1 MKQQFKRILSVF
13 LIFAMVVSFFPMQL
27 KAADLE
33 EDLPADD
40 SSQEVEAI
48 EPEQDATDSVDV
60 QRGNVAFT
68 TLSGTVVDAS
78 GNGMQGVSVVL
89 YNYDENMLLP
99 QCFTDSNGAWSSV
112 EFDVLVGY
120 TYLMSFYKAG
130 YQFSANN
137 FEVIAADGG
146 TTVQTVTAT
155 ALDIPGLICKEN
167 DYTYTISSEKAT
179 ITKYTGSDTA
189 IILPEKL
196 GGYPV
201 TAVGASAFQNNKTLQ
216 TVLCSGAITT
226 LGEHAFTGCVSLAT
240 VTLPNALTVIHRW
253 AFDGCTALESIVL
266 PDSITTIGYRAF
278 ANCIKLASI
287 NFPRSWSTVYTYGSY
302 GGDIFNGCT
311 KLTSITVPESVAV
324 IPDYA
329 FEDCN
334 YLQTASLPS
343 TLTSIGK
350 NAFSGCTALNN
361 VDVPAGTTS
370 LDEHAFSGCTSLD
383 KITLPDGLTVIHRW
397 AFDGC
402 TALESIVLPDSVTT
416 IGYRA
421 FANCTKLASINFP
434 RSWSTVYTYG
444 SYGGDIFNGCVKLT
458 SLSVPE
464 GVTAIPNYAF
474 EDCNYLKTVIL
485 PSTLL
490 TIGASAF
497 SGCASFV
504 RFTVP
509 DGVKTIGNSAFSNCK
524 NLVRIWIPES
534 VSQISNS
541 AFSNRNANFTIH
553 GVSGSYAE
561 TYANANSIP
570 FSTEKISYD
579 LTGIGGAVSGDIL
592 ADVSVSIYDKTERKY
607 IAYDVRTDIEGL
619 WSEEDVTVGNV
630 YIIRFYKAGYE
641 FSDNNLEVTAESG
654 STEVPTVTATA
665 LNIPGLV
672 CKEGD
677 YTYTISSEKATITKY
692 TGSDTAIILPE
703 KLGGYPVTVVGASAF
718 QNNKTLQTVLCSG
731 AITTLGEHAFTGCVS
746 LATVTLP
753 NALTVIHRWAFDG
766 CTALESIVLPDS
778 ITTIGY
784 RAFANCIKLASINFP
799 RSWSTVYTYGSY
811 GGDIFNGCTK
821 LTSITVPESVAV
833 IPDYAFED
841 CNYLQTASLPSTL
854 TSIGK
859 NAFSGCTALNNVDVP
874 AGTTSLDEHAFSG
887 CTSLDKITLPD
898 GLTVIHRWAFDG
910 CTALESIVLP
920 DSVTTIGYRAFANCT
935 KLASINFPR
944 SWSTVYTYGSYGGDI
959 FNGCVKLT
967 SLSVPEGV
975 TAIPNYAFEDCN
987 YLKTVIL
994 PSTLLSIGAHA
1005 FSGCSNLRYIAVPY
1019 AITSIGDNAFS
1030 NCGRLRLLYMPTS
1043 RDVDLGSNIFS
1054 GCGKLTVECEEYSFV
1069 TVYCIKQGISVQFIS
1084 SNLHNTESLRLSR
1097 EATYYMANTVGA
1109 MSNGYIT
1116 MNLAYAYKS
1125 GVSGITKQTLEL
1137 YLPDNATLIEKTLR
1151 LNGKVLS
1158 GYDLENNVLT
1168 ISLQETSG
1176 RLSFNLQPTGD
1187 KTLTSYAIMDFTEN
1201 GTAKREII
1209 GIINENIPILSIFA
1223 NETTDSAQFT
1233 VTGVG
1238 PADANID
1245 IYIDSA
1251 KAATAHSTKGGSY
1264 SASVTLP
1271 SASDYTTYTVSAKAQ
1286 TKDGI
1291 AVSAATSILY
1301 CSGSPELKAFT
1312 MKYSGNTYDVLKLGT
1327 AKPAVTFTPGTAFSF
1342 DAKFSNAEKID
1353 KVYVCSTRSNVTK
1366 RIEAKWN
1373 EATQTYQATG
1383 LFDPSNP
1390 SYIPGTI
1397 TVQYSQ
1403 AKTPIQFSG
1412 TIDYGAARYVNGAST
1427 PIKNVLNGKLHDCIE
1442 DLVSTDKQL
1451 SGIIKMVDVDAQ
1463 LDFNILTDII
1473 PSYLDPSNAG
1483 QYGYEVMEDD
1493 YGAKL
1498 YLKVAEYGEDKV
1510 RGEII
1515 DFTKDK
1521 LTTFLIDGKHIS
1533 AAENIDSYFSFVEVL
1548 GYADKLITW
1557 DNNRVSLEDAR
1568 QAVLASSMGEAEK
1581 AAALK
1586 RLETASKANNGV
1598 VAAMGLSIILT
1609 AAGIT
1614 LPFPCGL
1621 ILPLLSMQNSS
1632 YVESILGEFGFLSA
1646 SESAGA
1652 AFSFRWKI
1660 DPSGYVYDV
1669 SDNSRLSGVT
1679 ATAYWI
1685 EYTDADSDDSFWDH
1699 APSSTE
1705 YGTKWDASD
1714 WDEINPL
1721 TTDANGAYSWDVP
1734 KGWWRVKY
1742 EKEGYDTVWSDWMPV
1757 PPVQENVNI
1766 GMTAS
1771 TVIEKYALDAVSSS
1785 ATSTTVTLTNNTAS
1799 SVSVQYILAAYTA
1812 DGQMVASSTVASDLQ
1827 SQKSIK
1833 LTVQY
1838 SAKDQVSWV
1847 SAFVLQAGTLQ
1858 PLRAVWKKAL

>member
-1 MKQQFKRILSVF
+1 MPESVAVIPDYAFEDCNYLQTASLPSTLTSIGKNAFSGCTALNNVDVPAGTTSLDEHAFSGCTSLDKITLPDGLTVIHRWAFDGCTALESIVLPDSITTIGYRAFANCIKLASINFPRSWSTVYTYGSYGGDIFNGCVKLTSLSVPEGVTAIPNYAF
-13 LIFAMVVSFFPMQL
+13 EDCNYLKTVILPSTLLTIGASAFSGCTSFVRFAVSDGVKTIGNSAFSNCKNLVRIWIPESISQISNSAFSNRN
-27 KAADLE
+27 ADFTIHGVSGSYAETYANTNSIPFSTEKISYDLTGIGGAVSGDVLADVSVSIYDKTERKYIAYDVRTDIEGLWSE
-33 EDLPADD
+33 ED
-40 SSQEVEAI
+40 V
-48 EPEQDATDSVDV
+48 TV
-60 QRGNVAFT
+60 GNV
-68 TLSGTVVDAS
+68 
-78 GNGMQGVSVVL
+78 
-89 YNYDENMLLP
+89 YIIR
-99 QCFTDSNGAWSSV
+99 
-112 EFDVLVGY
+112 
-120 TYLMSFYKAG
+120 FYKAG
-130 YQFSANN
+130 YEFSDNN
-137 FEVIAADGG
+137 LEVTAESGS
-146 TTVQTVTAT
+146 TEVPTVTAT
-155 ALDIPGLICKEN
+155 ALDIPGLICKEG

-402 TALESIVLPDSVTT
+402 TALESIVLPDS
-416 IGYRA
+416 
-421 FANCTKLASINFP
+421 
-434 RSWSTVYTYG
+434 
-444 SYGGDIFNGCVKLT
+444 
-458 SLSVPE
+458 
-464 GVTAIPNYAF
+464 
-474 EDCNYLKTVIL
+474 
-485 PSTLL
+485 
-490 TIGASAF
+490 
-497 SGCASFV
+497 
-504 RFTVP
+504 
-509 DGVKTIGNSAFSNCK
+509 
-524 NLVRIWIPES
+524 
-534 VSQISNS
+534 
-541 AFSNRNANFTIH
+541 
-553 GVSGSYAE
+553 
-561 TYANANSIP
+561 
-570 FSTEKISYD
+570 
-579 LTGIGGAVSGDIL
+579 
-592 ADVSVSIYDKTERKY
+592 
-607 IAYDVRTDIEGL
+607 
-619 WSEEDVTVGNV
+619 
-630 YIIRFYKAGYE
+630 
-641 FSDNNLEVTAESG
+641 
-654 STEVPTVTATA
+654 
-665 LNIPGLV
+665 
-672 CKEGD
+672 
-677 YTYTISSEKATITKY
+677 
-692 TGSDTAIILPE
+692 
-703 KLGGYPVTVVGASAF
+703 
-718 QNNKTLQTVLCSG
+718 
-731 AITTLGEHAFTGCVS
+731 
-746 LATVTLP
+746 
-753 NALTVIHRWAFDG
+753 
-766 CTALESIVLPDS
+766 

-784 RAFANCIKLASINFP
+784 RAFANCI
-799 RSWSTVYTYGSY
+799 
-811 GGDIFNGCTK
+811 
-821 LTSITVPESVAV
+821 
-833 IPDYAFED
+833 
-841 CNYLQTASLPSTL
+841 
-854 TSIGK
+854 
-859 NAFSGCTALNNVDVP
+859 
-874 AGTTSLDEHAFSG
+874 
-887 CTSLDKITLPD
+887 
-898 GLTVIHRWAFDG
+898 
-910 CTALESIVLP
+910 
-920 DSVTTIGYRAFANCT
+920 

-1019 AITSIGDNAFS
+1019 AIASIGGNAFS

-1137 YLPDNATLIEKTLR
+1137 YLPDNVTLIEKTLR

-1669 SDNSRLSGVT
+1669 SDNSRLPGVT

-1799 SVSVQYILAAYTA
+1799 NVSVQYILAAYTA

>member
-13 LIFAMVVSFFPMQL
+13 LIFAMIVSFFPMQI

-146 TTVQTVTAT
+146 TTVQTVAAT
-155 ALDIPGLICKEN
+155 ALNIPGLVCKEG

-196 GGYPV
+196 DGYPV
-201 TAVGASAFQNNKTLQ
+201 TAIGENAFKDNKTLQ

-226 LGEHAFTGCVSLAT
+226 LGEHAFAGCVSLVT

-253 AFDGCTALESIVL
+253 AFDGCT
-266 PDSITTIGYRAF
+266 T
-278 ANCIKLASI
+278 
-287 NFPRSWSTVYTYGSY
+287 
-302 GGDIFNGCT
+302 
-311 KLTSITVPESVAV
+311 
-324 IPDYA
+324 
-329 FEDCN
+329 
-334 YLQTASLPS
+334 
-343 TLTSIGK
+343 
-350 NAFSGCTALNN
+350 
-361 VDVPAGTTS
+361 
-370 LDEHAFSGCTSLD
+370 
-383 KITLPDGLTVIHRW
+383 
-397 AFDGC
+397 
-402 TALESIVLPDSVTT
+402 LESIVLPDSVTT

-421 FANCTKLASINFP
+421 FADCTKLASINFP

-464 GVTAIPNYAF
+464 GVTAIPRYAF

-485 PSTLL
+485 PSTL
-490 TIGASAF
+490 
-497 SGCASFV
+497 
-504 RFTVP
+504 
-509 DGVKTIGNSAFSNCK
+509 
-524 NLVRIWIPES
+524 
-534 VSQISNS
+534 
-541 AFSNRNANFTIH
+541 
-553 GVSGSYAE
+553 
-561 TYANANSIP
+561 
-570 FSTEKISYD
+570 
-579 LTGIGGAVSGDIL
+579 
-592 ADVSVSIYDKTERKY
+592 
-607 IAYDVRTDIEGL
+607 
-619 WSEEDVTVGNV
+619 
-630 YIIRFYKAGYE
+630 
-641 FSDNNLEVTAESG
+641 
-654 STEVPTVTATA
+654 
-665 LNIPGLV
+665 
-672 CKEGD
+672 
-677 YTYTISSEKATITKY
+677 
-692 TGSDTAIILPE
+692 
-703 KLGGYPVTVVGASAF
+703 
-718 QNNKTLQTVLCSG
+718 
-731 AITTLGEHAFTGCVS
+731 
-746 LATVTLP
+746 
-753 NALTVIHRWAFDG
+753 
-766 CTALESIVLPDS
+766 
-778 ITTIGY
+778 
-784 RAFANCIKLASINFP
+784 
-799 RSWSTVYTYGSY
+799 
-811 GGDIFNGCTK
+811 
-821 LTSITVPESVAV
+821 
-833 IPDYAFED
+833 
-841 CNYLQTASLPSTL
+841 
-854 TSIGK
+854 TSIG
-859 NAFSGCTALNNVDVP
+859 AD
-874 AGTTSLDEHAFSG
+874 
-887 CTSLDKITLPD
+887 
-898 GLTVIHRWAFDG
+898 
-910 CTALESIVLP
+910 
-920 DSVTTIGYRAFANCT
+920 
-935 KLASINFPR
+935 
-944 SWSTVYTYGSYGGDI
+944 
-959 FNGCVKLT
+959 
-967 SLSVPEGV
+967 
-975 TAIPNYAFEDCN
+975 
-987 YLKTVIL
+987 
-994 PSTLLSIGAHA
+994 A

-1043 RDVDLGSNIFS
+1043 KDVDLGSNIFS

-1084 SNLHNTESLRLSR
+1084 SNLRNPESLRLSR

-1158 GYDLENNVLT
+1158 GYDLEDNVLT

-1251 KAATAHSTKGGSY
+1251 KVATAHSTKGGSY

-1483 QYGYEVMEDD
+1483 QYGYEIMEDD

-1669 SDNSRLSGVT
+1669 SDNSRLPGVT

-1685 EYTDADSDDSFWDH
+1685 EYTDADSDDSFWNH

>member
-1 MKQQFKRILSVF
+1 M
-13 LIFAMVVSFFPMQL
+13 
-27 KAADLE
+27 
-33 EDLPADD
+33 
-40 SSQEVEAI
+40 
-48 EPEQDATDSVDV
+48 
-60 QRGNVAFT
+60 
-68 TLSGTVVDAS
+68 
-78 GNGMQGVSVVL
+78 
-89 YNYDENMLLP
+89 
-99 QCFTDSNGAWSSV
+99 
-112 EFDVLVGY
+112 
-120 TYLMSFYKAG
+120 
-130 YQFSANN
+130 
-137 FEVIAADGG
+137 
-146 TTVQTVTAT
+146 
-155 ALDIPGLICKEN
+155 
-167 DYTYTISSEKAT
+167 
-179 ITKYTGSDTA
+179 
-189 IILPEKL
+189 
-196 GGYPV
+196 
-201 TAVGASAFQNNKTLQ
+201 
-216 TVLCSGAITT
+216 
-226 LGEHAFTGCVSLAT
+226 
-240 VTLPNALTVIHRW
+240 
-253 AFDGCTALESIVL
+253 
-266 PDSITTIGYRAF
+266 
-278 ANCIKLASI
+278 
-287 NFPRSWSTVYTYGSY
+287 
-302 GGDIFNGCT
+302 
-311 KLTSITVPESVAV
+311 
-324 IPDYA
+324 
-329 FEDCN
+329 
-334 YLQTASLPS
+334 
-343 TLTSIGK
+343 TSIGDS
-350 NAFSGCTALNN
+350 AFSGCIALNN
-361 VDVPAGTTS
+361 VTVPAGTTS
-370 LDEHAFSGCTSLD
+370 LGESAFKGCTNLTA
-383 KITLPDGLTVIHRW
+383 ITLPDGLTVIGRYT
-397 AFDGC
+397 FDGC

-416 IGYRA
+416 IGCRA
-421 FANCTKLASINFP
+421 FADCTKLASINIP
-434 RSWSTVYTYG
+434 LSWTKVNDW
-444 SYGGDIFNGCVKLT
+444 YGGDIFKGCVKLT
-458 SLSVPE
+458 SLTVPE
-464 GVTAIPNYAF
+464 GVTALPNYAF

-490 TIGASAF
+490 TIGESAF

-504 RFTVP
+504 RFTVS

-541 AFSNRNANFTIH
+541 AFSNRNADFTIH

-579 LTGIGGAVSGDIL
+579 LTGIGGAVSGDVL

-641 FSDNNLEVTAESG
+641 FSDNNLEVTAEAG
-654 STEVPTVTATA
+654 GTEVLTVTSTA

-703 KLGGYPVTVVGASAF
+703 KLGKYPVTAIGENAF
-718 QNNKTLQTVLCSG
+718 KDNKTLQTVLCSS
-731 AITTLGEHAFTGCVS
+731 AITSLGEDAFTGCVS

-753 NALTVIHRWAFDG
+753 NALTVIGR
-766 CTALESIVLPDS
+766 
-778 ITTIGY
+778 
-784 RAFANCIKLASINFP
+784 
-799 RSWSTVYTYGSY
+799 YT
-811 GGDIFNGCTK
+811 
-821 LTSITVPESVAV
+821 
-833 IPDYAFED
+833 
-841 CNYLQTASLPSTL
+841 
-854 TSIGK
+854 
-859 NAFSGCTALNNVDVP
+859 
-874 AGTTSLDEHAFSG
+874 
-887 CTSLDKITLPD
+887 
-898 GLTVIHRWAFDG
+898 FDG

-920 DSVTTIGYRAFANCT
+920 DSVTTIGCRAFADCT
-935 KLASINFPR
+935 KLASINIPL
-944 SWSTVYTYGSYGGDI
+944 SWTKVNDWYGGDI
-959 FNGCVKLT
+959 FKGCVKLT
-967 SLSVPEGV
+967 SLTVPEGV
-975 TAIPNYAFEDCN
+975 TALPNYAFEDCN

-1473 PSYLDPSNAG
+1473 PSYLDPSSAG

-1669 SDNSRLSGVT
+1669 SDNSRLPGVT

>member
-1 MKQQFKRILSVF
+1 
-13 LIFAMVVSFFPMQL
+13 
-27 KAADLE
+27 
-33 EDLPADD
+33 
-40 SSQEVEAI
+40 
-48 EPEQDATDSVDV
+48 
-60 QRGNVAFT
+60 
-68 TLSGTVVDAS
+68 
-78 GNGMQGVSVVL
+78 
-89 YNYDENMLLP
+89 
-99 QCFTDSNGAWSSV
+99 
-112 EFDVLVGY
+112 
-120 TYLMSFYKAG
+120 MSFYKAG
-130 YQFSANN
+130 YRFSANN

-146 TTVQTVTAT
+146 TTVQTVT
-155 ALDIPGLICKEN
+155 
-167 DYTYTISSEKAT
+167 S
-179 ITKYTGSDTA
+179 
-189 IILPEKL
+189 
-196 GGYPV
+196 
-201 TAVGASAFQNNKTLQ
+201 
-216 TVLCSGAITT
+216 
-226 LGEHAFTGCVSLAT
+226 
-240 VTLPNALTVIHRW
+240 
-253 AFDGCTALESIVL
+253 
-266 PDSITTIGYRAF
+266 
-278 ANCIKLASI
+278 
-287 NFPRSWSTVYTYGSY
+287 
-302 GGDIFNGCT
+302 
-311 KLTSITVPESVAV
+311 
-324 IPDYA
+324 
-329 FEDCN
+329 
-334 YLQTASLPS
+334 
-343 TLTSIGK
+343 
-350 NAFSGCTALNN
+350 
-361 VDVPAGTTS
+361 
-370 LDEHAFSGCTSLD
+370 
-383 KITLPDGLTVIHRW
+383 
-397 AFDGC
+397 
-402 TALESIVLPDSVTT
+402 
-416 IGYRA
+416 
-421 FANCTKLASINFP
+421 
-434 RSWSTVYTYG
+434 
-444 SYGGDIFNGCVKLT
+444 
-458 SLSVPE
+458 
-464 GVTAIPNYAF
+464 
-474 EDCNYLKTVIL
+474 
-485 PSTLL
+485 
-490 TIGASAF
+490 
-497 SGCASFV
+497 
-504 RFTVP
+504 
-509 DGVKTIGNSAFSNCK
+509 
-524 NLVRIWIPES
+524 
-534 VSQISNS
+534 
-541 AFSNRNANFTIH
+541 
-553 GVSGSYAE
+553 
-561 TYANANSIP
+561 
-570 FSTEKISYD
+570 
-579 LTGIGGAVSGDIL
+579 
-592 ADVSVSIYDKTERKY
+592 
-607 IAYDVRTDIEGL
+607 
-619 WSEEDVTVGNV
+619 
-630 YIIRFYKAGYE
+630 
-641 FSDNNLEVTAESG
+641 
-654 STEVPTVTATA
+654 TA

-672 CKEGD
+672 CTEGD

-703 KLGGYPVTVVGASAF
+703 KLGKYPVTAIGENAF
-718 QNNKTLQTVLCSG
+718 KDNKTLQTVLCSG
-731 AITTLGEHAFTGCVS
+731 AITTLGEHAFSGCVS
-746 LATVTLP
+746 LTTVTLP
-753 NALTVIHRWAFDG
+753 NALTVI
-766 CTALESIVLPDS
+766 
-778 ITTIGY
+778 
-784 RAFANCIKLASINFP
+784 
-799 RSWSTVYTYGSY
+799 
-811 GGDIFNGCTK
+811 
-821 LTSITVPESVAV
+821 
-833 IPDYAFED
+833 
-841 CNYLQTASLPSTL
+841 
-854 TSIGK
+854 
-859 NAFSGCTALNNVDVP
+859 
-874 AGTTSLDEHAFSG
+874 
-887 CTSLDKITLPD
+887 
-898 GLTVIHRWAFDG
+898 GLYAFDG

-935 KLASINFPR
+935 KLSSINIPLN
-944 SWSTVYTYGSYGGDI
+944 WTTVNIWNGGDI
-959 FNGCVKLT
+959 FKGCVKLT
-967 SLSVPEGV
+967 SLTVPEGITAIPNYAFEDCNYLQTITLPSTLTSIGESAFSGCIALNNVTVPIGTTSLGESAFKGCTSLTTITLPDGLTVIGLYAFDGCTALESIVLPDSVTTIGYRAFASCTKLSSINIPLSWTTVSIWNSGDIFKGCVKLTSLTVPEGV
-975 TAIPNYAFEDCN
+975 TALPNYAFEDCNYLQTINLPSTLVSIGESAFSGCVALNNVTVPIRTTSLGESAFKGCTSLTTITLPDGLTVIGLYAFDGCTALESIVLPDSVTTIGYRAFANCTKLSSINIPLNWTTVNIWNGGDIFKGCVKLTSLTVPEGVTALPNYAFEDCN

-994 PSTLLSIGAHA
+994 PSTLLTIGESA

-1451 SGIIKMVDVDAQ
+1451 SCIIKMVDVDAQ

-1669 SDNSRLSGVT
+1669 SDNSRLPGVT

>member
-1 MKQQFKRILSVF
+1 MPDGVKTIGNSAFSNCKNLVRIWIPESVSQISNSAF
-13 LIFAMVVSFFPMQL
+13 SNRNADFTIHGVSGSYAETYANTNSIPFSTEKISYDL
-27 KAADLE
+27 TGIGGAVSGDILADVSVSIYDKTERKYIAYDVRTDIEGLWSE
-33 EDLPADD
+33 ED
-40 SSQEVEAI
+40 V
-48 EPEQDATDSVDV
+48 TV
-60 QRGNVAFT
+60 GNV
-68 TLSGTVVDAS
+68 
-78 GNGMQGVSVVL
+78 
-89 YNYDENMLLP
+89 YIIR
-99 QCFTDSNGAWSSV
+99 
-112 EFDVLVGY
+112 
-120 TYLMSFYKAG
+120 FYKAG
-130 YQFSANN
+130 YEFSDNN
-137 FEVIAADGG
+137 LEVTAESGS
-146 TTVQTVTAT
+146 TEVPTVTAT

-266 PDSITTIGYRAF
+266 PDSVTTIGYRAF
-278 ANCIKLASI
+278 ANCTKLASI

-334 YLQTASLPS
+334 YLQTANLPS
-343 TLTSIGK
+343 ALTSIGK

-361 VDVPAGTTS
+361 VTVPAGTTS

-490 TIGASAF
+490 TIG
-497 SGCASFV
+497 
-504 RFTVP
+504 
-509 DGVKTIGNSAFSNCK
+509 
-524 NLVRIWIPES
+524 ES
-534 VSQISNS
+534 
-541 AFSNRNANFTIH
+541 
-553 GVSGSYAE
+553 
-561 TYANANSIP
+561 
-570 FSTEKISYD
+570 
-579 LTGIGGAVSGDIL
+579 
-592 ADVSVSIYDKTERKY
+592 
-607 IAYDVRTDIEGL
+607 
-619 WSEEDVTVGNV
+619 
-630 YIIRFYKAGYE
+630 
-641 FSDNNLEVTAESG
+641 
-654 STEVPTVTATA
+654 
-665 LNIPGLV
+665 
-672 CKEGD
+672 
-677 YTYTISSEKATITKY
+677 
-692 TGSDTAIILPE
+692 
-703 KLGGYPVTVVGASAF
+703 
-718 QNNKTLQTVLCSG
+718 
-731 AITTLGEHAFTGCVS
+731 
-746 LATVTLP
+746 
-753 NALTVIHRWAFDG
+753 
-766 CTALESIVLPDS
+766 
-778 ITTIGY
+778 
-784 RAFANCIKLASINFP
+784 
-799 RSWSTVYTYGSY
+799 
-811 GGDIFNGCTK
+811 
-821 LTSITVPESVAV
+821 
-833 IPDYAFED
+833 
-841 CNYLQTASLPSTL
+841 
-854 TSIGK
+854 
-859 NAFSGCTALNNVDVP
+859 
-874 AGTTSLDEHAFSG
+874 
-887 CTSLDKITLPD
+887 
-898 GLTVIHRWAFDG
+898 
-910 CTALESIVLP
+910 
-920 DSVTTIGYRAFANCT
+920 
-935 KLASINFPR
+935 
-944 SWSTVYTYGSYGGDI
+944 
-959 FNGCVKLT
+959 
-967 SLSVPEGV
+967 
-975 TAIPNYAFEDCN
+975 
-987 YLKTVIL
+987 
-994 PSTLLSIGAHA
+994 A

-1669 SDNSRLSGVT
+1669 SDNSRLPGVT

>member
-13 LIFAMVVSFFPMQL
+13 LIFAMIVSFFPMQI

-68 TLSGTVVDAS
+68 TLFGTVVDAS

-130 YQFSANN
+130 YRFSANN

-155 ALDIPGLICKEN
+155 ALNIPGLVCKEN

-201 TAVGASAFQNNKTLQ
+201 TAIGENAFKDNKTLQ

-266 PDSITTIGYRAF
+266 PDSVTTIGYRAF
-278 ANCIKLASI
+278 ADCIKLTSI
-287 NFPRSWSTVYTYGSY
+287 NIPLNWTTVSTWN
-302 GGDIFNGCT
+302 GGDIFRGCV
-311 KLTSITVPESVAV
+311 KLTSLTVPEGITAL
-324 IPDYA
+324 PNYA

-334 YLQTASLPS
+334 YLQTITLPS

-485 PSTLL
+485 PSTL
-490 TIGASAF
+490 
-497 SGCASFV
+497 
-504 RFTVP
+504 
-509 DGVKTIGNSAFSNCK
+509 
-524 NLVRIWIPES
+524 
-534 VSQISNS
+534 
-541 AFSNRNANFTIH
+541 
-553 GVSGSYAE
+553 
-561 TYANANSIP
+561 
-570 FSTEKISYD
+570 
-579 LTGIGGAVSGDIL
+579 
-592 ADVSVSIYDKTERKY
+592 
-607 IAYDVRTDIEGL
+607 
-619 WSEEDVTVGNV
+619 
-630 YIIRFYKAGYE
+630 
-641 FSDNNLEVTAESG
+641 
-654 STEVPTVTATA
+654 
-665 LNIPGLV
+665 
-672 CKEGD
+672 
-677 YTYTISSEKATITKY
+677 
-692 TGSDTAIILPE
+692 
-703 KLGGYPVTVVGASAF
+703 
-718 QNNKTLQTVLCSG
+718 
-731 AITTLGEHAFTGCVS
+731 
-746 LATVTLP
+746 
-753 NALTVIHRWAFDG
+753 
-766 CTALESIVLPDS
+766 
-778 ITTIGY
+778 
-784 RAFANCIKLASINFP
+784 
-799 RSWSTVYTYGSY
+799 
-811 GGDIFNGCTK
+811 
-821 LTSITVPESVAV
+821 
-833 IPDYAFED
+833 
-841 CNYLQTASLPSTL
+841 
-854 TSIGK
+854 TSIG
-859 NAFSGCTALNNVDVP
+859 AD
-874 AGTTSLDEHAFSG
+874 
-887 CTSLDKITLPD
+887 
-898 GLTVIHRWAFDG
+898 
-910 CTALESIVLP
+910 
-920 DSVTTIGYRAFANCT
+920 
-935 KLASINFPR
+935 
-944 SWSTVYTYGSYGGDI
+944 
-959 FNGCVKLT
+959 
-967 SLSVPEGV
+967 
-975 TAIPNYAFEDCN
+975 
-987 YLKTVIL
+987 
-994 PSTLLSIGAHA
+994 A

-1669 SDNSRLSGVT
+1669 SDNSRLPGVT

>member
-278 ANCIKLASI
+278 ANCTKLASI

-485 PSTLL
+485 PSTL
-490 TIGASAF
+490 
-497 SGCASFV
+497 
-504 RFTVP
+504 
-509 DGVKTIGNSAFSNCK
+509 
-524 NLVRIWIPES
+524 
-534 VSQISNS
+534 
-541 AFSNRNANFTIH
+541 
-553 GVSGSYAE
+553 
-561 TYANANSIP
+561 
-570 FSTEKISYD
+570 
-579 LTGIGGAVSGDIL
+579 
-592 ADVSVSIYDKTERKY
+592 
-607 IAYDVRTDIEGL
+607 
-619 WSEEDVTVGNV
+619 
-630 YIIRFYKAGYE
+630 
-641 FSDNNLEVTAESG
+641 
-654 STEVPTVTATA
+654 
-665 LNIPGLV
+665 
-672 CKEGD
+672 
-677 YTYTISSEKATITKY
+677 
-692 TGSDTAIILPE
+692 
-703 KLGGYPVTVVGASAF
+703 
-718 QNNKTLQTVLCSG
+718 
-731 AITTLGEHAFTGCVS
+731 
-746 LATVTLP
+746 
-753 NALTVIHRWAFDG
+753 
-766 CTALESIVLPDS
+766 
-778 ITTIGY
+778 
-784 RAFANCIKLASINFP
+784 
-799 RSWSTVYTYGSY
+799 
-811 GGDIFNGCTK
+811 
-821 LTSITVPESVAV
+821 
-833 IPDYAFED
+833 
-841 CNYLQTASLPSTL
+841 
-854 TSIGK
+854 TSIG
-859 NAFSGCTALNNVDVP
+859 AD
-874 AGTTSLDEHAFSG
+874 
-887 CTSLDKITLPD
+887 
-898 GLTVIHRWAFDG
+898 
-910 CTALESIVLP
+910 
-920 DSVTTIGYRAFANCT
+920 
-935 KLASINFPR
+935 
-944 SWSTVYTYGSYGGDI
+944 
-959 FNGCVKLT
+959 
-967 SLSVPEGV
+967 
-975 TAIPNYAFEDCN
+975 
-987 YLKTVIL
+987 
-994 PSTLLSIGAHA
+994 A

-1669 SDNSRLSGVT
+1669 SDNSRLPGVT

>member
-13 LIFAMVVSFFPMQL
+13 LIFAMIVSFFPMQI

-68 TLSGTVVDAS
+68 TLFGTVVDAS

-130 YQFSANN
+130 YRFSANN

-155 ALDIPGLICKEN
+155 ALNIPGLVCKEN

-201 TAVGASAFQNNKTLQ
+201 TAIGENAFKDNKTLQ

-266 PDSITTIGYRAF
+266 PDSVTTIGYRAF
-278 ANCIKLASI
+278 ADCIKLTSI
-287 NFPRSWSTVYTYGSY
+287 NIPLNWTTVSTWN
-302 GGDIFNGCT
+302 GGDIFRGCV
-311 KLTSITVPESVAV
+311 KLTSLTVPEGITAL
-324 IPDYA
+324 PNYA

-334 YLQTASLPS
+334 YLQTITLPS

-444 SYGGDIFNGCVKLT
+444 SYGGDIFNGC
-458 SLSVPE
+458 
-464 GVTAIPNYAF
+464 
-474 EDCNYLKTVIL
+474 
-485 PSTLL
+485 
-490 TIGASAF
+490 
-497 SGCASFV
+497 
-504 RFTVP
+504 
-509 DGVKTIGNSAFSNCK
+509 
-524 NLVRIWIPES
+524 
-534 VSQISNS
+534 
-541 AFSNRNANFTIH
+541 
-553 GVSGSYAE
+553 
-561 TYANANSIP
+561 
-570 FSTEKISYD
+570 
-579 LTGIGGAVSGDIL
+579 
-592 ADVSVSIYDKTERKY
+592 
-607 IAYDVRTDIEGL
+607 
-619 WSEEDVTVGNV
+619 
-630 YIIRFYKAGYE
+630 
-641 FSDNNLEVTAESG
+641 
-654 STEVPTVTATA
+654 
-665 LNIPGLV
+665 
-672 CKEGD
+672 
-677 YTYTISSEKATITKY
+677 
-692 TGSDTAIILPE
+692 
-703 KLGGYPVTVVGASAF
+703 
-718 QNNKTLQTVLCSG
+718 
-731 AITTLGEHAFTGCVS
+731 
-746 LATVTLP
+746 
-753 NALTVIHRWAFDG
+753 
-766 CTALESIVLPDS
+766 
-778 ITTIGY
+778 
-784 RAFANCIKLASINFP
+784 
-799 RSWSTVYTYGSY
+799 
-811 GGDIFNGCTK
+811 TK

-859 NAFSGCTALNNVDVP
+859 N
-874 AGTTSLDEHAFSG
+874 
-887 CTSLDKITLPD
+887 
-898 GLTVIHRWAFDG
+898 
-910 CTALESIVLP
+910 
-920 DSVTTIGYRAFANCT
+920 
-935 KLASINFPR
+935 
-944 SWSTVYTYGSYGGDI
+944 
-959 FNGCVKLT
+959 
-967 SLSVPEGV
+967 
-975 TAIPNYAFEDCN
+975 
-987 YLKTVIL
+987 
-994 PSTLLSIGAHA
+994 A

-1442 DLVSTDKQL
+1442 NLVSTDKQL

-1473 PSYLDPSNAG
+1473 PSYLDPSSAG

-1669 SDNSRLSGVT
+1669 SDNSRLPGVT

-1827 SQKSIK
+1827 SQKSIR